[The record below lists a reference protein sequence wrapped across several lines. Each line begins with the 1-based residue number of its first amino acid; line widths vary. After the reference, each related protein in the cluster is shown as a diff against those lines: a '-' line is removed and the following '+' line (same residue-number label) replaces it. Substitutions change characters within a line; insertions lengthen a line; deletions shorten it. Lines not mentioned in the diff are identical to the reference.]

1 MLGGFGLLE
10 KKDWFSI
17 WEVQK
22 RRNDDV
28 ILIKLILWQSI
39 FGKLNKKKWE
49 KCEDTKKE
57 NYIFFLN
64 STFWQGDK
72 NDLKW
77 VYKIGIVKSRVT
89 NTNNF

>member
-28 ILIKLILWQSI
+28 IKLILWQSI
-39 FGKLNKKKWE
+39 SAKLNRKNWE
-49 KCEDTKKE
+49 K
-57 NYIFFLN
+57 
-64 STFWQGDK
+64 
-72 NDLKW
+72 
-77 VYKIGIVKSRVT
+77 
-89 NTNNF
+89 

>member
-22 RRNDDV
+22 RRNDYV

-39 FGKLNKKKWE
+39 FG
-49 KCEDTKKE
+49 
-57 NYIFFLN
+57 
-64 STFWQGDK
+64 
-72 NDLKW
+72 
-77 VYKIGIVKSRVT
+77 
-89 NTNNF
+89 